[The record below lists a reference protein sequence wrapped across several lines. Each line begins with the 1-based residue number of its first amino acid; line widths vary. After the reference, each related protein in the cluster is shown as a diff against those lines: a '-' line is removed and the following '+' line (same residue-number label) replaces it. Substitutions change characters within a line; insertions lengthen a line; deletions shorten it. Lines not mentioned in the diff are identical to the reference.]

1 VISFNELSSSAP
13 KSGRTDDSPFLDFVL
28 FAQETVDLGL

>member
-13 KSGRTDDSPFLDFVL
+13 KSGRTDDSPLLDFLL
-28 FAQETVDLGL
+28 FAQETFDLEL